1 MLKLSNRSDI
11 PVFRVFDI
19 LRIVNERVAA
29 GADIIHLEAGQP
41 STGAPQAALD
51 AAIETMRSGNLG
63 YTEATGMPALKA
75 KIVEYYAKRYNVNID
90 SKQVI
95 ITAGASGALLLS
107 FLALFDAGDRV
118 AMAAPAY
125 PAYRNILL
133 SIGCV
138 PVELES
144 TLEENYQPTIARLE
158 ALPQKPHGLIIGNPS
173 NPTGTLMN
181 KQELAEITN
190 WCQAHGV
197 RLIADELYHGVVF
210 TDEPIDTVLSTSNEA
225 ISINSFSKYFAM
237 TGWRL
242 GWVVL
247 PHDVIDRVKRLSES
261 LYAAPCTLSQ
271 HVAIHVFDH
280 LDVLDDYVARY
291 KRNLDILK
299 TELPKAGITKLSKT
313 EGAFYVYADISD
325 LTDDS
330 EAFCRGLLDQAGVA
344 VTPGTDFDLTRGHQ
358 TIRMS
363 LAGSTEDITE
373 ACKRINGFMAT
384 WNHKAAKTA

>member
-1 MLKLSNRSDI
+1 MLKLSSRSDI

-19 LRIVNERVAA
+19 LRMVNERVAA

-51 AAIETMRSGNLG
+51 AAVETMRHGNLG
-63 YTEATGMPALKA
+63 YTEATGIPALRDR
-75 KIVEYYAKRYNVNID
+75 IVRHYAERYGVKLD
-90 SKQVI
+90 HKQVI
-95 ITAGASGALLLS
+95 VTAGASGALLLS
-107 FLALFDAGDRV
+107 FLALFDPGDRV

-125 PAYRNILL
+125 PAYRNILM
-133 SIGCV
+133 SVGCV
-138 PVELES
+138 PVEIES

-173 NPTGTLMN
+173 NPTGTLMS
-181 KQELAEITN
+181 KTELAELTA

-197 RLIADELYHGVVF
+197 RLIADELYHGVTYT
-210 TDEPIDTVLSTSNEA
+210 TDPVDTVLSTSTEA
-225 ISINSFSKYFAM
+225 VSINSFSKYFAM

-242 GWVVL
+242 GWIVV
-247 PHDVIDRVKRLSES
+247 PMEAADRVKRLSES

-271 HVAIHVFDH
+271 HVALHTFDH
-280 LDVLDDYVARY
+280 LDVLDQYVARY
-291 KRNLDILK
+291 KRNLEILR
-299 TELPKAGITKLSKT
+299 TELPKAGITRLSKT
-313 EGAFYVYADISD
+313 EGAFYIYADIAD

-363 LAGSTEDITE
+363 FAGSTEDIVE
-373 ACKRINGFMAT
+373 ACKRIDRFMAT
-384 WNHKAAKTA
+384 WTHRNVKTA